1 MKNHHIVSGL
11 VVKDALKISKAFHIS
26 ALGPNRQRMIL
37 SAPEGES
44 ISTPNEMG
52 LRFLIRKV
60 ENRILVSPVSRLQD
74 YVCNAF
80 EIGTQPATPVLI

>member
-1 MKNHHIVSGL
+1 MKDHHIVNEL
-11 VVKDALKISKAFHIS
+11 VVKDHPRISKTFHIS
-26 ALGPNRQRMIL
+26 ALGPNRQRMIR
-37 SAPEGES
+37 SAPQGES
-44 ISTPNEMG
+44 LSTPNEMG

-80 EIGTQPATPVLI
+80 EIGTEPATSILI